1 MFIDRTKSTQL
12 PVDVEEVLGDVEEVL
27 GAVDEVGVEEEEPR
41 TIPKKFRFLERKG
54 NMQVRRRS

>member
-12 PVDVEEVLGDVEEVL
+12 PVDVEEVL

-54 NMQVRRRS
+54 NIQVRRWS